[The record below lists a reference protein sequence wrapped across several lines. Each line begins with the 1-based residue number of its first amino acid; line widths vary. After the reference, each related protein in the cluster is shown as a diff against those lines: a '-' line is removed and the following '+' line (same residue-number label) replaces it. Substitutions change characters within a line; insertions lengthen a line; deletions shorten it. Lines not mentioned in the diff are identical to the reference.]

1 MNVKTLLGCSLVTL
15 PLMVNAK
22 KESPNVIVI
31 YIDDMGIGDVKI

>member
-1 MNVKTLLGCSLVTL
+1 MNVKTLLGCSLFTL

-31 YIDDMGIGDVKI
+31 YRRYGNR